1 MHGFAAPRRRVVNIM
16 RVTVLGCAALATSP
30 ANTPVLPP
38 LVLPAPMRQLHDL
51 FPVTPISELQHVWRA
66 EEGDGYEVYSNGLR
80 IENTFVAP
88 SRTRGQYF
96 AYRRD
101 PGTWGV
107 IRHPAFPMTNP
118 AGIVFHQTE
127 SLQAAF
133 EQSQARRLTR
143 IGRELLEFVRRRH
156 CYHFVVDRFGRVWR
170 IVPEADVA
178 FHSGH
183 SVWADQEKVY
193 VNLNSSFLGVALES
207 AGSAPP
213 SGAQVHSLR
222 VLVEWLRSRYSI
234 PASNCV
240 AHAQVSVNPKNMRI
254 GYHTDWANGFPFA
267 AVGLPDNY
275 RAAVPAVSLF
285 GFEADALLVE
295 AAGGRPWPGIQSAE
309 EQVRQWAALSSLSER
324 EFRRRL
330 QEQFRS
336 AGHDRAA
343 QEREENGTE

>member
-1 MHGFAAPRRRVVNIM
+1 
-16 RVTVLGCAALATSP
+16 
-30 ANTPVLPP
+30 
-38 LVLPAPMRQLHDL
+38 
-51 FPVTPISELQHVWRA
+51 VWRA
-66 EEGDGYEVYSNGLR
+66 EQGDGYEVYSNGLR
-80 IENTFVAP
+80 IENRFVAP
-88 SRTRGQYF
+88 GRARGQYF

-101 PGTWGV
+101 PQRLGM
-107 IRHPAFPMTNP
+107 IRNQACPLTSPV
-118 AGIVFHQTE
+118 GIVFHQTE

-133 EQSQARRLTR
+133 EPSQARRLTR
-143 IGRELLEFVRRRH
+143 IGWDLLEFVRRRH

-170 IVPEADVA
+170 IVPETDVA

-183 SVWADQEKVY
+183 SVWADQENVY

-213 SGAQVHSLR
+213 SEAQVHSLR
-222 VLVEWLRSRYSI
+222 VLVERLRSRYSI

-254 GYHTDWANGFPFA
+254 GYHTDWASGFPFA

-330 QEQFRS
+330 QEQYRL
-336 AGHDRAA
+336 AGHD
-343 QEREENGTE
+343 